1 MCTLEDE
8 PTGPAIFFV
17 VRKTYLPL
25 TTKFNSSVGTMMTKV
40 RIQDIRNGMLASF
53 AATIVLSAIIVMK
66 QLAGM
71 VPQMNPI
78 ADLAGIAHSLLGVP
92 AEPLVGWV
100 LHFAIGAFVWG
111 TLFAVLVPKIPGSIA
126 IKGVLFGT
134 GAWLLMM
141 CIFLP
146 MAGQGFF
153 GINGGM
159 VIPAMAL
166 MLHLVYGAVL
176 GTVFGMLS
184 VR

>member
-1 MCTLEDE
+1 M
-8 PTGPAIFFV
+8 A
-17 VRKTYLPL
+17 LPL
-25 TTKFNSSVGTMMTKV
+25 TTRFNSALGTMMTNV
-40 RIQDIRNGMLASF
+40 GIQDLRNGMLASL
-53 AATIVLSAIIVMK
+53 AATIVLSAIMVMK

-92 AEPLVGWV
+92 AVPLVGWV

-111 TLFAVLVPKIPGSIA
+111 ALFAIVHSTIPGSSLF
-126 IKGVLFGT
+126 KGVLFGI

-141 CIFLP
+141 CLFLP

-153 GINGGM
+153 GMNVGV
-159 VIPAMAL
+159 VIPVMAL

-176 GTVFGMLS
+176 GIVFGKLS
-184 VR
+184 AR